1 MNLRVTS
8 AAASDEYDFV
18 SRFFAPGAGV
28 DEDPV
33 TGSAHCCLGPY
44 WSQRLG
50 KSELTAYQASAR
62 GGVIRVRGAEE
73 RVYLGGKAGTVLK
86 GELFGVSE

>member
-1 MNLRVTS
+1 MNLRITS

-18 SRFFAPGAGV
+18 SRFFAPRAGV

-33 TGSAHCCLGPY
+33 NGSSHCCLGPY

-50 KSELTAYQASAR
+50 KSEFTAYQASTR
-62 GGVIRVRGAEE
+62 GGVIRVRIAEE
-73 RVYLGGKAGTVLK
+73 RVY
-86 GELFGVSE
+86 